1 MSRSGQSRGGAAGD
15 AYLVLRA
22 AVRHA
27 ARRQTCQA
35 MPAVVRI
42 ELASRS
48 NDSERKY
55 TRRVLLDVSPLTD
68 KKCRTARGGFSEE
81 GWISLHT
88 PSTPLTDGYSLG
100 IAPGNTPPMH
110 GGTSVAE
117 RRATFAFVC

>member
-1 MSRSGQSRGGAAGD
+1 MSRSGQSRGVAAGG

-22 AVRHA
+22 AVRQA

-100 IAPGNTPPMH
+100 IAPLAPHPPVH
-110 GGTSVAE
+110 GGT
-117 RRATFAFVC
+117 FAAHVFVGTRVC